1 MQCECLLIGLDD
13 TSWANTVKQDYLN
26 LKIVLHNQTGNH
38 TSPITALNDP
48 NLLHGRYDAALIYVN
63 PATISIWRAALA
75 NMAKSLPS
83 PLIIYAASLKSQSI
97 KDFLQLGVSDFIIP
111 PFNSDEFR
119 TRIENAALRKNTHI
133 VAENVKNYN
142 HKQNHKPPEPAKLPT
157 SAQNLCASIL
167 ERSGTELEA
176 YAVALATQK
185 ATDRA
190 TFKAAKNEIIS
201 HFEQAYIKA
210 SLDRYCGNVTMAA
223 RMAQKHR
230 RAFWALM
237 KKHNIDP
244 NPYRIN

>member
-1 MQCECLLIGLDD
+1 MQYECLLIGLNNQIWVNSIK
-13 TSWANTVKQDYLN
+13 TEHVN
-26 LKIVLHNQTGNH
+26 LKLVLHNQSNNYAN
-38 TSPITALNDP
+38 PVAALSDP
-48 NLLHGRYDAALIYVN
+48 NLFHGRYDAALIYVN
-63 PATISIWRAALA
+63 PESISIWRAALST
-75 NMAKSLPS
+75 MAKNLPL
-83 PLIIYAASLKSQSI
+83 PIIIYAADLKSQTI
-97 KDFLQLGVSDFIIP
+97 NDFLYLGATDFISP

-119 TRIENAALRKNTHI
+119 TRIENAAKRRNNYL
-133 VAENVKNYN
+133 VAENIKTYKTNLLNKNTIN
-142 HKQNHKPPEPAKLPT
+142 ESTAITEQ
-157 SAQNLCASIL
+157 SLCDSIL

-210 SLDRYCGNVTMAA
+210 SLNRHSGNVTLAA